1 MKKGILIVI
10 VLLLVTVTVFWITQN
25 SKKYDEIIVIKP
37 NTVGNNTN
45 NISRGLTITIQDDWI
60 YYSFEPGLYKA
71 KIDGTKITKLADS
84 DYITSINVVGEW
96 IYYVEQT
103 DIHRHD
109 DEYDGHIYYNNLY
122 KIKINGS
129 SKTLVLKNAYKVN
142 IRNNKLFYITG
153 HGVMGREPESSKEKN
168 IHALVTSNLDGS
180 EKEVIVPSGVEGVV
194 MNDDIIYYNRDGKLF
209 IHDMKN
215 TTDEFLLDNIS
226 TSLLLYNNDAV
237 FFNRKTKSIEI
248 FNLSTRKTGIL
259 LDDVEY
265 CGRLYIY
272 GNKLHYTDNRRRLFE
287 YDLNTK
293 IKRQIKYEG
302 NNVLF
307 YDDKIYEVF
316 RDNTIKELKS

>member
-1 MKKGILIVI
+1 MSKKYIF
-10 VLLLVTVTVFWITQN
+10 VLLFLAAIFVFIKN
-25 SKKYDEIIVIKP
+25 SDRVYDEIIVIKP
-37 NTVGNNTN
+37 NTVDNNTN
-45 NISRGLTITIQDDWI
+45 NISRGLNISIQDDWI

-71 KIDGTKITKLADS
+71 KIDGTQITKLADS
-84 DYITSINVVGEW
+84 DYITSLNVVGEW
-96 IYYVEQT
+96 IYYVKQT

-109 DEYDGHIYYNNLY
+109 DEYDGHIYYKNLY

-226 TSLLLYNNDAV
+226 TSLLLYNNDVV
-237 FFNRKTKSIEI
+237 FFNRETKSIEI
-248 FNLSTRKTGIL
+248 FYLNTRKTDIL

-265 CGRLYIY
+265 CGTLYIY
-272 GNKLHYTDNRRRLFE
+272 GNKLHYTDNRSRLFE

-302 NNVLF
+302 NDVLF

-316 RDNTIKELKS
+316 YDNTIKELKS